1 LFTPST
7 HLELEEI
14 ILTRIHDVTDLEEQR
29 EGNERGMGRMR
40 RENDEVKELVS
51 SISSRTW
58 CTDTYMGS
66 QRKFKIFD
74 SAFI

>member
-40 RENDEVKELVS
+40 RENDEVKVGVFYQFENLV
-51 SISSRTW
+51 
-58 CTDTYMGS
+58 Y
-66 QRKFKIFD
+66 
-74 SAFI
+74 